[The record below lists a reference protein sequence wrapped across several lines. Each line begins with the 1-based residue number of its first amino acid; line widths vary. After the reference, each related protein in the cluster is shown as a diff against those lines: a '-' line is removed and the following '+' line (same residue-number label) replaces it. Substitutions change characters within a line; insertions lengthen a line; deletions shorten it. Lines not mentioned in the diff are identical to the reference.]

1 MVPKNSFSCSI
12 PTLGQTISELA
23 FEFLRP
29 ITPIVGFPG
38 SSVVKELP
46 ANAETQ
52 VHSLGWEDPLE
63 KEMEAHSCILA
74 WKITW
79 TEKPGG

>member
-1 MVPKNSFSCSI
+1 MPKNSFSCST
-12 PTLGQTISELA
+12 PTLGQTISELT
-23 FEFLRP
+23 FELLRP

-38 SSVVKELP
+38 GSVVKVCLLRQEM
-46 ANAETQ
+46 Q